1 MSEIVTKKIEDE
13 FPRYEPKNPFNY
25 SNVELAKRK
34 KAIIDAEKDFPNVPT
49 LWIEWM
55 YDLIE
60 QKGEKEVAR
69 IINSGEWEKQ
79 INKDRQFGG
88 TLKNCE
94 ILENEN
100 ESRENL
106 E

>member
-1 MSEIVTKKIEDE
+1 MTEIVTKKIEDE

-25 SNVELAKRK
+25 SNIELAKRK
-34 KAIIDAEKDFPNVPT
+34 KAIVDPQKDFPNVPA
-49 LWIEWM
+49 LWVEWM

-60 QKGEKEVAR
+60 QKGEKEINR

-88 TLKNCE
+88 ILKTCE
-94 ILENEN
+94 ILENKSN
-100 ESRENL
+100 ED
-106 E
+106 